1 MASFR
6 AFIAMDLAPL
16 PGLESFLRDLSGVIG
31 LKPVD
36 ADNLHITLKF
46 LGDVEDS
53 IVPSIEEVIKSSCE
67 GIAPFQVEVIGSGV
81 FPPKGGARVVW
92 ADLQGSEP
100 MARIAERLE
109 QGLEPLGFPPEGRAF
124 KSHLTLARVKDPKVS
139 NQARTIA
146 SSYQSARF
154 GSKDVT
160 EVLLK
165 KSVLR
170 PQGPEYSTVL
180 SVKLSS

>member
-6 AFIAMDLAPL
+6 AFIAIDLAPL
-16 PGLESFLRDLSGVIG
+16 LGLESFLRDLTGING

-36 ADNLHITLKF
+36 AANLHITLKF
-46 LGDVEDS
+46 LGDVEES
-53 IVPSIEEVIKSSCE
+53 LVPRIGEVIKSCCE
-67 GIAPFQVEVIGSGV
+67 GIIPFQVEVVGSGV

-92 ADLQGSEP
+92 ADLRGSEP
-100 MARIAERLE
+100 MAIIAERLE
-109 QGLEPLGFPPEGRAF
+109 KGLEPLGFPPEGRSF
-124 KSHLTLARVKDPKVS
+124 KSHLTLARVKDPKAS
-139 NQARTIA
+139 NQARAIA
-146 SSYQSARF
+146 STYQSTRF

-180 SVKLSS
+180 SVKLSG